1 MIKCK
6 ITVLKRNFFK
16 KISNEYVANELK
28 PYKPCEVFKEGQI
41 FITDVFSGIPAGFC
55 TWAWNDIYKVLI
67 GFIADG
73 NFGMW
78 YINKNTS
85 ITCCTD
91 GVRPVVFKIEK
102 IIE

>member
-6 ITVLKRNFFK
+6 ITVLKKNLFK
-16 KISNEYVANELK
+16 EISEEYVVNEQK
-28 PYKPCEVFKEGQI
+28 PYKPCETFKVGQV
-41 FITDVFSGIPAGFC
+41 FITDVFSGIPTGFC

-78 YINKNTS
+78 YQDKNTS

-91 GVRPVVFKIEK
+91 GIRPVVFKIEK